1 MQCRHQLQRL
11 WPLLRG
17 KGATFCT
24 HQISSWKNYIYLWNM
39 RHQISA
45 QVRRFLLCYL
55 SSIILVYFCDYFRV
69 ALRRHSSKMHK
80 ERAGGIPCRRCNIHV
95 SKTAHEGNLH
105 VKECRE
111 RFTFDCNECDA
122 KLQTPSHLK
131 THKELYHDEPKYD
144 CNFCEK
150 KFKRK

>member
-1 MQCRHQLQRL
+1 MQTSVAAFVTA
-11 WPLLRG
+11 P
-17 KGATFCT
+17 
-24 HQISSWKNYIYLWNM
+24 SWKRSYFLHTSNQLMEKLHLPVEYATSDF
-39 RHQISA
+39 RTGED
-45 QVRRFLLCYL
+45 FLLCYL